1 VILIDTSVW
10 IDHLRAGEPELAGCL
25 EAGLVLMHPFVAGE
39 LACGNLRNREEVLG
53 LLDRLPRA
61 PVATDAEV
69 RLFIEQ
75 HALMGGGLGYV
86 DMHLLASAALAS
98 PARFWTKDRRL
109 AAAASVAL
117 GEPRHSD
124 PDERGR
130 L

>member
-1 VILIDTSVW
+1 MILVDTSVW
-10 IDHLRAGEPELAGCL
+10 IGHLRAGEPELAGRL
-25 EAGLVLMHPFVAGE
+25 EAGLVLMHPFVTGE

-75 HALMGGGLGYV
+75 HALMCRGLGYV

-109 AAAASVAL
+109 AAAASVVL
-117 GEPRHSD
+117 GKPGD
-124 PDERGR
+124 PDLDEHD
-130 L
+130 LL